1 MKPKQLLSCYE
12 MAFLNKLDKAYN
24 WQVGRQKH
32 YNMRLDETNE
42 ELSSIQRRLR
52 KAHVGARYESK
63 DEE

>member
-1 MKPKQLLSCYE
+1 